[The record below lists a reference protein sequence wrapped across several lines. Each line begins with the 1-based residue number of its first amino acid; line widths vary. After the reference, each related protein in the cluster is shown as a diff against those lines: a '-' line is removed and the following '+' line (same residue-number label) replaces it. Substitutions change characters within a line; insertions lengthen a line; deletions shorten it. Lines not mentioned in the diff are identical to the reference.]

1 LHLSAISSS
10 TSDGQQHMRRDRARF
25 AVPFPSHSSE
35 SALDQECHGISMSCS
50 EQLHCRNNGQGPR
63 VLQRQKCC
71 SMDELDLELRATL
84 TKDQSD
90 PYIQDC
96 RSISA
101 LQLLHCSGSTVS
113 HQQEP
118 RISVSWPAHAVSSVQ
133 ARAVEQSAAHGSW
146 HFLIFSFS
154 PQRGSDQQLVA
165 PFAV

>member
-1 LHLSAISSS
+1 
-10 TSDGQQHMRRDRARF
+10 M
-25 AVPFPSHSSE
+25 
-35 SALDQECHGISMSCS
+35 
-50 EQLHCRNNGQGPR
+50 
-63 VLQRQKCC
+63 LQRQKCC
-71 SMDELDLELRATL
+71 SIPWMNSIWRCD
-84 TKDQSD
+84 SD
-90 PYIQDC
+90 GRSVRSMQDC

-165 PFAV
+165 LLRCETDAAGETGDWRMERRIVIGRKRCSASWCLDLEGDTTFFLVVVGQ